1 MSAVLRVWW
10 TFFTALR
17 LQRWLGGIGLVL
29 CALLTLAGLVAGQPF
44 WIAGLVML
52 FTFAVFPTL
61 FASPAVFRA
70 LSASHANQLLPHF
83 RARMLGAVA
92 LFVAALLATTL
103 APLLLSVSASA
114 GRQISPFQV
123 AAFELAFATAI
134 FLIMFLQFGNWRWM
148 WLWIGASLG
157 FSSLLAWPPG
167 RSALAALPV
176 STWLGAVL
184 VAWVTFGAW
193 YLRAR
198 RIHPLVLV
206 PQPPA
211 GAWTRAKL
219 DRPLTRAAA
228 LHALITANPP
238 GARLAPGTLVGV
250 LIVAAA
256 VIFLV
261 IRAARIAPFT
271 AFIWAFAL
279 MIGCWAV
286 ATSVVHRSRLL
297 WLRLPGPRETV
308 RREVER
314 ALCRIFGRFVLALL
328 VLAALYASPLVGTA
342 PLIVLAGFALAAS
355 AGLFGIY
362 AAFAAVPGG
371 ALHISGFA
379 VLMALQLGLLARP
392 APSLTSVVIVT
403 AVELAGALF
412 FRALAL
418 RRWRHIDWTRVR
430 PLPASLLRAR

>member
-17 LQRWLGGIGLVL
+17 LQRWLGGVGLVL
-29 CALLTLAGLVAGQPF
+29 CALLTLAGFLAGQPL
-44 WIAGLVML
+44 WIAGLTVL
-52 FTFAVFPTL
+52 FVLAVFPTL

-70 LSASHANQLLPHF
+70 LSASRANQLLPHF

-103 APLLLSVSASA
+103 APLLLGVSASA
-114 GRQISPFQV
+114 SRPIPPPQIAV
-123 AAFELAFATAI
+123 FELAFATAM
-134 FLIMFLQFGNWRWM
+134 FFIMFLQFGDWRWM
-148 WLWIGASLG
+148 WLWIGGSLG
-157 FSSLLAWPPG
+157 FSALVAVPPT
-167 RSALAALPV
+167 RSALAAIPA
-176 STWLGAVL
+176 SAWLGAVL
-184 VAWVTFGAW
+184 VAWVVFGAW

-198 RIHPLVLV
+198 RFRPLVLV
-206 PQPPA
+206 PQPSP
-211 GAWTRAKL
+211 GAWTRATL
-219 DRPLTRAAA
+219 DGPLTRAEA
-228 LHALITANPP
+228 LHALITANPR
-238 GARLAPGTLVGV
+238 GATLARGTLVGL
-250 LIVAAA
+250 LIGAA
-256 VIFLV
+256 VVLFLV
-261 IRAARIAPFT
+261 TRAARIVPFT
-271 AFIWAFAL
+271 TFVWAFAL
-279 MIGCWAV
+279 MIGCWAG

-314 ALCRIFGRFVLALL
+314 ALWRMFGRFVLAVL
-328 VLAALYASPLVGTA
+328 VLATLYASPLVAAA
-342 PLIVLAGFALAAS
+342 PLVVVSGFALAAS

-371 ALHISGFA
+371 ALHYTGFA

-403 AVELAGALF
+403 AVELAGALL